1 MEMHSNI
8 RHSIARLT
16 LLSLLTS
23 TIAFATSREARADEP
38 DGQSRSQAKRLEGT
52 WLTQVT
58 IHDCHTGAIVREFP
72 ALNTFAPGGTL
83 IDTTTAVGPALRS
96 PGHGT
101 WEKIGGQ
108 RFRAFSLA
116 FLFNPANVW
125 TGTQTVTQAIQIGD
139 DPDEL
144 TSTATSQIFDT
155 GRNLVNA
162 FCSTAV
168 AHRIE

>member
-1 MEMHSNI
+1 MHSNI
-8 RHSIARLT
+8 RHSVATLA

-23 TIAFATSREARADEP
+23 TIAFGESRGARVDEP
-38 DGQSRSQAKRLEGT
+38 DGQSRSHAKRLEGT

-58 IHDCHTGAIVREFP
+58 IRDCHTGDVVREFP

-83 IDTTTAVGPALRS
+83 IDTTAAVGPALRS
-96 PGHGT
+96 PGHGVWAQT
-101 WEKIGGQ
+101 GRR

-116 FLFNPANVW
+116 FLFNPANLW
-125 TGTQTVTQAIQIGD
+125 TGTQTVTQAIEIGD

-155 GRNLVNA
+155 NRNLLNT

-168 AHRIE
+168 ARRIE

>member
-72 ALNTFAPGGTL
+72 ALNTFAQGGTL

-125 TGTQTVTQAIQIGD
+125 TGTQTVTQAIQTGD

-155 GRNLVNA
+155 GRNLVNT

>member
-8 RHSIARLT
+8 RHSVATLA

-23 TIAFATSREARADEP
+23 TIAFAESREARADAP

-52 WLTQVT
+52 WVTEVT
-58 IHDCHTGAIVREFP
+58 IRDCNTGAIVREFQ
-72 ALNTFAPGGTL
+72 ALNTFAQGGTL

-101 WEKIGGQ
+101 WEKIGGH

-116 FLFNPANVW
+116 FLFNPTNVW

-155 GRNLVNA
+155 GRNLVNT

>member
-1 MEMHSNI
+1 MHSNI
-8 RHSIARLT
+8 RHSVATFT

-23 TIAFATSREARADEP
+23 TIAFATSREASANEP
-38 DGQSRSQAKRLEGT
+38 DWQSRSQAKRLEGT

-58 IHDCHTGAIVREFP
+58 IHDCQTGAIVREFP
-72 ALNTFAPGGTL
+72 ALNTFAQGGTL

-101 WEKIGGQ
+101 WEKIGGH

-125 TGTQTVTQAIQIGD
+125 TGTQTVTQAIRIGD

-144 TSTATSQIFDT
+144 TSTAMSQIFDT
-155 GRNLVNA
+155 SKNLLNT